1 MSAPDDRATTSLPL
15 VGPGRVLGGRYEL
28 VSTLGSGG
36 MAVVFLGRDQVLG
49 REVAVKILREQYAL
63 DPVFLDRFTREALH
77 AASLSHPGLVT
88 IFDAG
93 LDRGTAYIVMEVVL
107 GRTLHDVLLAEG
119 PLAIER
125 AVQIAADVCEVLD
138 VAHRAGVVHRDIKP
152 GNISISDA
160 GRTQVFDFGIA
171 RTDGSVALTEVSTV
185 VGTAAYLSPEQAG
198 GGPADSRSDLY
209 AVGCVLMEMLTG
221 SAPFTAETP
230 VALLHHHLHD
240 EPTPPS
246 AARPQVGAALDA
258 VVLALLS
265 KDPSQRPATAAQA
278 RHDLLASWAP
288 APSATRVLPIETSA
302 SEPSR
307 RSRAGAVAAAAAA
320 AVIVLV
326 VATALLLG
334 RGDTASTG
342 ASPSGSPSGGLPSTS
357 VATPSGSTPAP
368 LVVPSAS
375 TVAGALGAVRTV
387 IADGEARSLIDPAA
401 VSQLQRAVDEV
412 ASAVEKSKG
421 RAAELRA
428 EGLVDLV
435 ASLARDGRI
444 HPSAAGA
451 LQDVAAQLRRLVA
464 EDR

>member
-15 VGPGRVLGGRYEL
+15 VGPGRVLGDRYEL

-93 LDRGTAYIVMEVVL
+93 LDRGTAYIVMEVVH

-119 PLAIER
+119 PLAIDR

-138 VAHRAGVVHRDIKP
+138 VAHQAGVVHRDIKP
-152 GNISISDA
+152 GNISISDT

-185 VGTAAYLSPEQAG
+185 VGTAEYLSPEQAG

-230 VALLHHHLHD
+230 VALLHQHLHD

-278 RHDLLASWAP
+278 RHDLLASGAP

-307 RSRAGAVAAAAAA
+307 PSRAAAVAA

-326 VATALLLG
+326 VAIAVLLG

-342 ASPSGSPSGGLPSTS
+342 ASPSGSPSGAIPSTS
-357 VATPSGSTPAP
+357 VASPSGSTPAP

-387 IADGEARSLIDPAA
+387 IAAGEKRALIDPAA
-401 VSQLQRAVDEV
+401 VTQLRNAVDEV
-412 ASAVEKSKG
+412 AVAVEKGKG
-421 RAAELRA
+421 KAAEPRA
-428 EGLVDLV
+428 QGLVDLV
-435 ASLARDGRI
+435 AGLARDGRI
-444 HPSAAGA
+444 DSSAAVA
-451 LQDVAAQLRRLVA
+451 LRDVAAQLLRLVA

>member
-93 LDRGTAYIVMEVVL
+93 LDRGTAYIVMEVVH

-119 PLAIER
+119 PLAIDR
-125 AVQIAADVCEVLD
+125 AVQITADVCEVLD
-138 VAHRAGVVHRDIKP
+138 VAHQAGVVHRDIKP
-152 GNISISDA
+152 GNISISDT

-185 VGTAAYLSPEQAG
+185 VGTAEYLSPEQAG

-230 VALLHHHLHD
+230 VALL
-240 EPTPPS
+240 
-246 AARPQVGAALDA
+246 QV
-258 VVLALLS
+258 
-265 KDPSQRPATAAQA
+265 PAGQG
-278 RHDLLASWAP
+278 
-288 APSATRVLPIETSA
+288 V
-302 SEPSR
+302 
-307 RSRAGAVAAAAAA
+307 
-320 AVIVLV
+320 
-326 VATALLLG
+326 
-334 RGDTASTG
+334 
-342 ASPSGSPSGGLPSTS
+342 
-357 VATPSGSTPAP
+357 
-368 LVVPSAS
+368 
-375 TVAGALGAVRTV
+375 
-387 IADGEARSLIDPAA
+387 
-401 VSQLQRAVDEV
+401 
-412 ASAVEKSKG
+412 
-421 RAAELRA
+421 
-428 EGLVDLV
+428 
-435 ASLARDGRI
+435 
-444 HPSAAGA
+444 
-451 LQDVAAQLRRLVA
+451 
-464 EDR
+464 